1 MVVKK
6 VHIADFDCYLLC
18 YLVNEWILM
27 FHIPA
32 LFFAIFA
39 RINWKYFVYD
49 IICVIKSSGPNYE
62 EIPAALH
69 YAPLADDWILLFH
82 IPALFLLV

>member
-1 MVVKK
+1 MSPRQRM
-6 VHIADFDCYLLC
+6 DPFDP
-18 YLVNEWILM
+18 
-27 FHIPA
+27 HPGT
-32 LFFAIFA
+32 FFVIFT

-69 YAPLADDWILLFH
+69 YAPLAGLKNTSVFICTL
-82 IPALFLLV
+82 

>member
-1 MVVKK
+1 MSSGQRMDPFVP
-6 VHIADFDCYLLC
+6 H
-18 YLVNEWILM
+18 
-27 FHIPA
+27 PGT
-32 LFFAIFA
+32 FFVIFT

-69 YAPLADDWILLFH
+69 YAPLADEWILLFH